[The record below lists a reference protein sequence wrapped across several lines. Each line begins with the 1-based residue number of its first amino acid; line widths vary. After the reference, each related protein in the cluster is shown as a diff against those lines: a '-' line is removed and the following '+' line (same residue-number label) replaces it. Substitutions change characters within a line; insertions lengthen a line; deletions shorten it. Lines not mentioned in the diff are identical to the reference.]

1 VLEHMTCMKK
11 NGGIDTKVD
20 EEEERDEACK
30 AAR

>member
-11 NGGIDTKVD
+11 NSGIDKKVG
-20 EEEERDEACK
+20 EKEERDEACK